1 LYKNNDVENLFGNES
16 SPNQVL
22 SVQTKIKKTG
32 GGEEEESEE
41 KEEEYKSVPHSETE
55 DLSRTCFRSVAQIST
70 SSINIALIFQG
81 HYLKNPVFYE
91 TKCRGGKFEVPAT
104 LFSRILLFWA
114 QKT

>member
-1 LYKNNDVENLFGNES
+1 VENLFGNES

-22 SVQTKIKKTG
+22 SIQTKIKKTG

-41 KEEEYKSVPHSETE
+41 EEEEEYKSVPHSETK
-55 DLSRTCFRSVAQIST
+55 DLSRTCFRRVAQIST

-81 HYLKNPVFYE
+81 HYFKNPVFYG
-91 TKCRGGKFEVPAT
+91 TKCRGGKFEVPAN
-104 LFSRILLFWA
+104 LFSRILLFCA